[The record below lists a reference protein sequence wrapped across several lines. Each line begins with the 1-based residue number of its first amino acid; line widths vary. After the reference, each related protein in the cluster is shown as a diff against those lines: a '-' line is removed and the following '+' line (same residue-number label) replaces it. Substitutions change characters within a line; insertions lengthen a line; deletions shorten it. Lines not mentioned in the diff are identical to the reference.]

1 MLVTITIVVV
11 ESLAFSICPRSTSMV
26 TTLLKSR
33 QTSILRDLSKS
44 VGGIPLATI
53 MERYHV
59 SRRTVYYDVTKID
72 EWLSERDNGR
82 VHFEGQVVIADGVR
96 WDKVGKSPSTRGHRY
111 FSVEERQAMVLLY
124 IALSP
129 EQVTINWLMGT
140 FEVSRNTVIADI
152 RALKSEAK
160 ALGLEIGSTNSAGY
174 TMQKRWST
182 YFNYPSCAMTA
193 PHHNGDAPM
202 YFVLNILFTKM
213 GLDKIKAD
221 PKSIRKKIGFM
232 SGTIQ
237 EELGQL
243 KTVTDVLESAG
254 FTWKANTD
262 VEPEPCWGSI
272 QRGVEEMRGFE
283 PDWVIG
289 FGGGSA
295 MRSSERRRRRAR
307 AYPRRLRRTAPR
319 WT

>member
-1 MLVTITIVVV
+1 
-11 ESLAFSICPRSTSMV
+11 MV

-152 RALKSEAK
+152 LLTEPTTS
-160 ALGLEIGSTNSAGY
+160 GPTFGSPTNANNAS
-174 TMQKRWST
+174 SN
-182 YFNYPSCAMTA
+182 NYLTT
-193 PHHNGDAPM
+193 N
-202 YFVLNILFTKM
+202 K
-213 GLDKIKAD
+213 
-221 PKSIRKKIGFM
+221 
-232 SGTIQ
+232 
-237 EELGQL
+237 
-243 KTVTDVLESAG
+243 
-254 FTWKANTD
+254 
-262 VEPEPCWGSI
+262 
-272 QRGVEEMRGFE
+272 
-283 PDWVIG
+283 
-289 FGGGSA
+289 
-295 MRSSERRRRRAR
+295 
-307 AYPRRLRRTAPR
+307 RRLSLPR
-319 WT
+319 AGLVQ